1 MLRNWRFLSG
11 AAIVAIVA
19 IAAAAAPLLAPYD
32 PNKSSVLML
41 QTSSMQH
48 WLGTDELG
56 RDILSRLIY
65 GARTS
70 LVIGIGAALVAL
82 LIGAQIGRAHV

>member
-1 MLRNWRFLSG
+1 MLRNWRFLVG
-11 AAIVAIVA
+11 AAIVVIVA
-19 IAAAAAPLLAPYD
+19 VVAAAAPLLAPYD

-41 QTSSMQH
+41 QTPSLQH

-65 GARTS
+65 GAGS
-70 LVIGIGAALVAL
+70 AAAVRYTAP
-82 LIGAQIGRAHV
+82 R